1 MTNTIRL
8 WRRTFITLS
17 HDYGSMLHA
26 SYAILGHLRKSW
38 YVSGVMGEQD
48 EGQCGSVSKEKNPK
62 GGGYDRSLV
71 HTTLSY
77 WSTCT
82 AFQGAW
88 RFLKA
93 SGSFCLL
100 GSFAC
105 SSPLLM
111 LALPYLVSVL
121 DHSAWG
127 RPQAW
132 GGGTSLAVSGCWRP
146 ISP

>member
-62 GGGYDRSLV
+62 GGGYD
-71 HTTLSY
+71 HE
-77 WSTCT
+77 
-82 AFQGAW
+82 
-88 RFLKA
+88 A
-93 SGSFCLL
+93 SGHILRDLLVQGRDFSFYFQCD
-100 GSFAC
+100 GNS
-105 SSPLLM
+105 
-111 LALPYLVSVL
+111 
-121 DHSAWG
+121 WEG
-127 RPQAW
+127 
-132 GGGTSLAVSGCWRP
+132 
-146 ISP
+146 